1 MKIKGAIFDMDGVLL
16 NSEILYQ
23 RFWLEAL
30 HYFNYPATESHVLA
44 LRSLTGKKAEAK
56 LKSFFG
62 DSLDYEKVKN
72 KRIVLMDEYVR
83 KNGVEIKKGADEIL
97 PYLKGKG
104 IKIALATS
112 SPYERAEEHLGM
124 AGLFKYF
131 DQCVCGGMVKNSKPQ
146 PDIYL
151 LASEKLGL
159 KPCECI
165 AVEDSPNGVK
175 SAVNA
180 GCKTVMIPD
189 LTPCTEDLKKDL
201 FALCTD
207 LTELKKFV

>member
-1 MKIKGAIFDMDGVLL
+1 MKIKGVIFDMDGVLL
-16 NSEILYQ
+16 NSEVLYQ

-30 HYFNYPATESHVLA
+30 HFYGYPAKKEHILA
-44 LRSLTGKKAEAK
+44 LRSLTGKNAELK

-72 KRIVLMDEYVR
+72 KRIVLMDEYIR

-97 PYLKGKG
+97 PYLKKKG

-112 SPYERAEEHLGM
+112 SPYERAQEHLGM

-165 AVEDSPNGVK
+165 AVEDSPNGVR

-189 LTPCTEDLKKDL
+189 LTPCTEDLEKDL
-201 FALCTD
+201 FAICND
-207 LTELKKFV
+207 LTQLKELV

>member
-1 MKIKGAIFDMDGVLL
+1 MVIKGVIFDMDGVLL
-16 NSEILYQ
+16 NSEVLYQ
-23 RFWLEAL
+23 RFWLESL
-30 HYFNYPATESHVLA
+30 HYYGYPAEKEHILA
-44 LRSLTGKKAEAK
+44 LRSLTGKNAELK

-97 PYLKGKG
+97 PYLKKKG

-112 SPYERAEEHLGM
+112 SPYERAQEHLGM

-165 AVEDSPNGVK
+165 AIEDSPNGVK

-189 LTPCTEDLKKDL
+189 LTPCTEDLRNDL
-201 FALCTD
+201 FAICND
-207 LTELKKFV
+207 LTEIKEFV

>member
-1 MKIKGAIFDMDGVLL
+1 MVIKGVIFDMDGVLL
-16 NSEILYQ
+16 NSEVLYQ
-23 RFWLEAL
+23 QFWLESL
-30 HYFNYPATESHVLA
+30 HYYGYPAEKEHILA
-44 LRSLTGKKAEAK
+44 LRSLTGKNAELK

-62 DSLDYEKVKN
+62 DSLNYEQVKN
-72 KRIVLMDEYVR
+72 KRIVLMNEYIR

-97 PYLKGKG
+97 PYLKEKG

-112 SPYERAEEHLGM
+112 SPYERAQEHLGM

-165 AVEDSPNGVK
+165 AVEDSPNGVR

-189 LTPCTEDLKKDL
+189 LTPCTEDLKNDL
-201 FALCTD
+201 FAICND
-207 LTELKKFV
+207 LTEIKDLV

>member
-1 MKIKGAIFDMDGVLL
+1 MKIKGVIFDMDGVLL
-16 NSEILYQ
+16 NSEVLYQ

-30 HYFNYPATESHVLA
+30 HFYGYPAEKEHILA
-44 LRSLTGKKAEAK
+44 LRSLTGKNAELK

-62 DSLDYEKVKN
+62 DSLNYEQVKN
-72 KRIVLMDEYVR
+72 KRIVLMNEYIR

-97 PYLKGKG
+97 PYLKEKG

-112 SPYERAEEHLGM
+112 SPLERAEEHLGIV
-124 AGLFKYF
+124 GLFKYF
-131 DQCVCGGMVKNSKPQ
+131 DSCVCGGMVKNSKPQ

-165 AVEDSPNGVK
+165 AVEDSPNGVR

-201 FALCTD
+201 FAICND
-207 LTELKKFV
+207 LTEIRDLV

>member
-1 MKIKGAIFDMDGVLL
+1 MVIKGVIFDMDGVLL
-16 NSEILYQ
+16 NSEVLYQ

-30 HYFNYPATESHVLA
+30 HYYGYPAKKEHILA
-44 LRSLTGKKAEAK
+44 LRSLTGKNAELK

-97 PYLKGKG
+97 PYLKKKG

-112 SPYERAEEHLGM
+112 SPYERAQEHLGM

-207 LTELKKFV
+207 LTEIKDLV

>member
-1 MKIKGAIFDMDGVLL
+1 MVIKGVIFDMDGVLL
-16 NSEILYQ
+16 NSEVLYQ

-30 HYFNYPATESHVLA
+30 HYYGYPAKKEHILA
-44 LRSLTGKKAEAK
+44 LRSLTGKNAELK

-72 KRIVLMDEYVR
+72 KRIVLMDEYIR

-97 PYLKGKG
+97 PYLKKKG

-112 SPYERAEEHLGM
+112 SPYERAQEHLGM
-124 AGLFKYF
+124 AGLFEYF

-189 LTPCTEDLKKDL
+189 LTPCTEDLRNDL
-201 FALCTD
+201 FAICND
-207 LTELKKFV
+207 LTELKELV

>member
-1 MKIKGAIFDMDGVLL
+1 MVIKGVIFDMDGVLL
-16 NSEILYQ
+16 NSEVLYQ

-30 HYFNYPATESHVLA
+30 HYYGYPAKKEHILA
-44 LRSLTGKKAEAK
+44 LRSLTGKNAELK

-112 SPYERAEEHLGM
+112 SPYERAQEHLGM

-189 LTPCTEDLKKDL
+189 LTPCTEDLRNDL
-201 FALCTD
+201 FAICND
-207 LTELKKFV
+207 LTEIKEFV

>member
-1 MKIKGAIFDMDGVLL
+1 MVIKGVIFDMDGVLL
-16 NSEILYQ
+16 NSEVLYQ

-30 HYFNYPATESHVLA
+30 HYYGYPAEKEHILA
-44 LRSLTGKKAEAK
+44 LRSLTGKNAELK
-56 LKSFFG
+56 LKSFFD

-97 PYLKGKG
+97 PYLKKKG

-165 AVEDSPNGVK
+165 AVEDSPNGVR

-201 FALCTD
+201 FAICND
-207 LTELKKFV
+207 LTELKELV

>member
-1 MKIKGAIFDMDGVLL
+1 MKIKGVIFDMDGVLL
-16 NSEILYQ
+16 NSEVLYQ
-23 RFWLEAL
+23 RFWLETL
-30 HYFNYPATESHVLA
+30 HFYGYPAKKEHILA
-44 LRSLTGKKAEAK
+44 LRSLTGKNAELK

-72 KRIVLMDEYVR
+72 KRIVLMDEYIR

-97 PYLKGKG
+97 PYLKKKG

-112 SPYERAEEHLGM
+112 SPYERAQEHLGM

-165 AVEDSPNGVK
+165 AVEDSPNGVR

-189 LTPCTEDLKKDL
+189 LTPCTEDLEKDL
-201 FALCTD
+201 FAICND
-207 LTELKKFV
+207 LTEIRDLV

>member
-1 MKIKGAIFDMDGVLL
+1 MVIKGVIFDMDGVLL
-16 NSEILYQ
+16 NSEVLYQ

-30 HYFNYPATESHVLA
+30 HYYGYPAEKEHILA
-44 LRSLTGKKAEAK
+44 LRSLTGKNAELK

-97 PYLKGKG
+97 PYLKEKG

-112 SPYERAEEHLGM
+112 SPYERAQEHLGM

-189 LTPCTEDLKKDL
+189 LTPCTEDLKIDL

-207 LTELKKFV
+207 LTEIKDLV

>member
-1 MKIKGAIFDMDGVLL
+1 MVIKGVIFDMDGVLL
-16 NSEILYQ
+16 NSEVLYQ

-30 HYFNYPATESHVLA
+30 HYYGYPAEKEHILA
-44 LRSLTGKKAEAK
+44 LRSLTGKNAELK

-97 PYLKGKG
+97 PYLKKKG

-189 LTPCTEDLKKDL
+189 LTPCTEDLRNDL

-207 LTELKKFV
+207 LTEIKDLV

>member
-1 MKIKGAIFDMDGVLL
+1 MKIKGVIFDMDGVLL
-16 NSEILYQ
+16 NSEVLYQ
-23 RFWLEAL
+23 RFWIEAL
-30 HYFNYPATESHVLA
+30 HYYGYPAKKEHILA
-44 LRSLTGKKAEAK
+44 LRSLTGKNAELK

-83 KNGVEIKKGADEIL
+83 KNCVEIKKGADEIL

-112 SPYERAEEHLGM
+112 SPYERAQEHLGM

-151 LASEKLGL
+151 LASDKLGL

-165 AVEDSPNGVK
+165 AVEDSPNGVR

-207 LTELKKFV
+207 LTEIKDLV

>member
-1 MKIKGAIFDMDGVLL
+1 MKIKGVIFDMDGVLL
-16 NSEILYQ
+16 NSEVLYQ

-30 HYFNYPATESHVLA
+30 HFYGYPAEKEHILA
-44 LRSLTGKKAEAK
+44 LRSLTGKNAELK

-62 DSLDYEKVKN
+62 DSLNYEKVKN
-72 KRIVLMDEYVR
+72 KRIVLMDEYIR

-97 PYLKGKG
+97 PYLKEKG

-112 SPYERAEEHLGM
+112 SPLERAEEHLGM

-131 DQCVCGGMVKNSKPQ
+131 DSCVCGGMVKNSKPQ

-159 KPCECI
+159 NPQECI
-165 AVEDSPNGVK
+165 AVEDSPNGVR

-201 FALCTD
+201 FAICND
-207 LTELKKFV
+207 LTQLKELV

>member
-1 MKIKGAIFDMDGVLL
+1 MKIKGVIFDMDGVLL
-16 NSEILYQ
+16 NSEVLYQ

-30 HYFNYPATESHVLA
+30 HFYGYPAKKEHILA
-44 LRSLTGKKAEAK
+44 LRSLTGKNAELK

-72 KRIVLMDEYVR
+72 KRIVLMDEYIR

-97 PYLKGKG
+97 PYLKKKG

-112 SPYERAEEHLGM
+112 SPYERAQEHLGSV
-124 AGLFKYF
+124 GLFKYF
-131 DQCVCGGMVKNSKPQ
+131 DSCVCGGMVKNSKPQ

-165 AVEDSPNGVK
+165 AVEDSPNGVR

-189 LTPCTEDLKKDL
+189 LTPCTEDLEKDL
-201 FALCTD
+201 FAICND
-207 LTELKKFV
+207 LTEIKDLV

>member
-1 MKIKGAIFDMDGVLL
+1 MVIKGVIFDMDGVLL
-16 NSEILYQ
+16 NSEVLYQ

-30 HYFNYPATESHVLA
+30 HYYGYPAEKEHILA
-44 LRSLTGKKAEAK
+44 LRSLTGKNAELK

-83 KNGVEIKKGADEIL
+83 KNGVEIKEGADEIL
-97 PYLKGKG
+97 PYLKEKG

-112 SPYERAEEHLGM
+112 SPYERAQEHLGM

-151 LASEKLGL
+151 LTSEKLGL

-207 LTELKKFV
+207 LTEIKDLV

>member
-44 LRSLTGKKAEAK
+44 LRSLTGKKAEEK

-62 DSLDYEKVKN
+62 ESFDYPTVKA
-72 KRIVLMDEYVR
+72 KRIELMDNFVNE
-83 KNGVEIKKGADEIL
+83 KGVEMKKGADILL
-97 PYLKGKG
+97 PYLKEKG

-112 SPYERAEEHLGM
+112 SPLERAKDHLSRVN
-124 AGLFKYF
+124 LFQYF
-131 DQCVCGGMVKNSKPQ
+131 DTCVCGPMVKNSKPA

-159 KPCECI
+159 KPNECI
-165 AVEDSPNGVK
+165 AVEDSPNGAL
-175 SAVNA
+175 SAINA
-180 GCKTVMIPD
+180 NCKTIVVPD
-189 LTPCTEDLKKDL
+189 LTPCDESIKPKL
-201 FALCTD
+201 FALCD
-207 LTELKKFV
+207 SLLDIKNYV

>member
-1 MKIKGAIFDMDGVLL
+1 MVIKGVIFDMDGVLL
-16 NSEILYQ
+16 NSEVLYQ

-30 HYFNYPATESHVLA
+30 HYYGYPAEKEHILA
-44 LRSLTGKKAEAK
+44 LRSLTGKNAELK

-62 DSLDYEKVKN
+62 DSFDYEKVKN

-97 PYLKGKG
+97 PYLKEKC

-112 SPYERAEEHLGM
+112 SPYERAQEHLGM

-201 FALCTD
+201 FAICND
-207 LTELKKFV
+207 LTEIKEFV

>member
-1 MKIKGAIFDMDGVLL
+1 MKIKGVIFDMDGVLL
-16 NSEILYQ
+16 NSEVLYQ

-30 HYFNYPATESHVLA
+30 HFYGYPAEKEHILA
-44 LRSLTGKKAEAK
+44 LRSLTGKNAELK

-62 DSLDYEKVKN
+62 DSLNYEQVKN
-72 KRIVLMDEYVR
+72 KRIVLMDEYIR
-83 KNGVEIKKGADEIL
+83 KNGVKIKKGADEIL
-97 PYLKGKG
+97 PYLKEKG

-112 SPYERAEEHLGM
+112 SPLERAEEHLGIV
-124 AGLFKYF
+124 GLFKYF
-131 DQCVCGGMVKNSKPQ
+131 DSCVCGGMVKNSKPQ

-201 FALCTD
+201 FAICND
-207 LTELKKFV
+207 LTQLKELV

>member
-1 MKIKGAIFDMDGVLL
+1 MKIKGVIFDMDGVLL
-16 NSEILYQ
+16 NSEVLYQ

-30 HYFNYPATESHVLA
+30 HFYGYPAEKEHILA
-44 LRSLTGKKAEAK
+44 LRSLTGKNAELK

-62 DSLDYEKVKN
+62 DSLNYEQVKN
-72 KRIVLMDEYVR
+72 KRIVLMDEYIR

-97 PYLKGKG
+97 PYLKEKG

-112 SPYERAEEHLGM
+112 SPLERAEEHLGIV
-124 AGLFKYF
+124 GLFKYF
-131 DQCVCGGMVKNSKPQ
+131 DSCVCGGMVKNSKPQ

-201 FALCTD
+201 FAICND
-207 LTELKKFV
+207 LTQLKELV

>member
-44 LRSLTGKKAEAK
+44 LRSLTGKKAKA
-56 LKSFFG
+56 
-62 DSLDYEKVKN
+62 
-72 KRIVLMDEYVR
+72 KRIELMDNFVNE
-83 KNGVEIKKGADEIL
+83 NGVEMKKGADILL
-97 PYLKGKG
+97 PYLKEKG

-112 SPYERAEEHLGM
+112 SPLERAKDHLSRVN
-124 AGLFKYF
+124 LFQYF
-131 DQCVCGGMVKNSKPQ
+131 DTCVCGPMVKNSKPA

-159 KPCECI
+159 KPEECI
-165 AVEDSPNGVK
+165 AVEDSPNGAL
-175 SAVNA
+175 SAINA
-180 GCKTVMIPD
+180 NCKTIVVPD
-189 LTPCTEDLKKDL
+189 LTPCDESIKPKL
-201 FALCTD
+201 FALCD
-207 LTELKKFV
+207 SLLDIKNYV

>member
-1 MKIKGAIFDMDGVLL
+1 MVIKGVIFDMDGVLL
-16 NSEILYQ
+16 NSEVLYQ

-30 HYFNYPATESHVLA
+30 HYYGYPAKKEHILA
-44 LRSLTGKKAEAK
+44 LRSLTGKNAELK

-62 DSLDYEKVKN
+62 ESLDYEKVKN

-97 PYLKGKG
+97 PYLKKKG

-112 SPYERAEEHLGM
+112 SPYERAQEHLDM

-201 FALCTD
+201 FAICND
-207 LTELKKFV
+207 LTELKELV

>member
-1 MKIKGAIFDMDGVLL
+1 MKIKGVIFDMDGVLL
-16 NSEILYQ
+16 NSEVLYQ

-30 HYFNYPATESHVLA
+30 HYYGYPAKKEHILA
-44 LRSLTGKKAEAK
+44 LRSLTGKNAELK

-62 DSLDYEKVKN
+62 DSLDYERVKN

-97 PYLKGKG
+97 PYLKEKG

-112 SPYERAEEHLGM
+112 SPYERAQEHLGM

-146 PDIYL
+146 PDIYI

-207 LTELKKFV
+207 LTEIKDLV

>member
-1 MKIKGAIFDMDGVLL
+1 MVIKGVIFDMDGVLL
-16 NSEILYQ
+16 NSEVLYQ

-30 HYFNYPATESHVLA
+30 HYYGYPAKKEHILA
-44 LRSLTGKKAEAK
+44 LRSLTGKNAELK

-112 SPYERAEEHLGM
+112 SPYERAQEHLGM

-165 AVEDSPNGVK
+165 AVEDSPNGVR

-201 FALCTD
+201 FAICND
-207 LTELKKFV
+207 LTELKELV

>member
-1 MKIKGAIFDMDGVLL
+1 MVIKGVIFDMDGVLL
-16 NSEILYQ
+16 NSEVLYQ

-30 HYFNYPATESHVLA
+30 HYYGYPAEKEHILA
-44 LRSLTGKKAEAK
+44 LRSLTGKNAELK

-97 PYLKGKG
+97 PYLKKKG

-112 SPYERAEEHLGM
+112 SPYERAQEHLSM

-201 FALCTD
+201 FAICND
-207 LTELKKFV
+207 LTELKELV

>member
-1 MKIKGAIFDMDGVLL
+1 MVIKGVIFDMDGVLL
-16 NSEILYQ
+16 NSEVLYQ

-30 HYFNYPATESHVLA
+30 HYYGYPAEKEHILA
-44 LRSLTGKKAEAK
+44 LRSLTGKNAELK

-112 SPYERAEEHLGM
+112 SPYERAQEHLGM

-151 LASEKLGL
+151 LASDKLGL

-165 AVEDSPNGVK
+165 AVEDSPNGVR

-207 LTELKKFV
+207 LTEIKDLV

>member
-1 MKIKGAIFDMDGVLL
+1 MKIKGVIFDMDGVLL
-16 NSEILYQ
+16 NSEVLYQ
-23 RFWLEAL
+23 RFWLESL
-30 HYFNYPATESHVLA
+30 HYYGYPAEKEHILA
-44 LRSLTGKKAEAK
+44 LRSLTGKNAELK

-151 LASEKLGL
+151 LASEKLKL

-207 LTELKKFV
+207 LTEIKDLV

>member
-1 MKIKGAIFDMDGVLL
+1 MKIKGVIFDMDGVLL
-16 NSEILYQ
+16 NSEVLYQ

-30 HYFNYPATESHVLA
+30 HFYGYPAEKEHILA
-44 LRSLTGKKAEAK
+44 LRSLTGKNAELK

-62 DSLDYEKVKN
+62 DSLNYEQVKN
-72 KRIVLMDEYVR
+72 KRIVLMDEYIR

-97 PYLKGKG
+97 PYLKEKG

-112 SPYERAEEHLGM
+112 SPLERAEEHLGIV
-124 AGLFKYF
+124 GLFKYF
-131 DQCVCGGMVKNSKPQ
+131 DSCVCGGMVKNSKPQ

-165 AVEDSPNGVK
+165 AVEDSPNGVR

-201 FALCTD
+201 FAICND
-207 LTELKKFV
+207 LTQLKELV

>member
-1 MKIKGAIFDMDGVLL
+1 MKIKGVIFDMDGVLL
-16 NSEILYQ
+16 NSEVLYQ

-30 HYFNYPATESHVLA
+30 HFYGYPVEKEHILA
-44 LRSLTGKKAEAK
+44 LRSLTGKNAELK

-62 DSLDYEKVKN
+62 DSLNYEQVKN
-72 KRIVLMDEYVR
+72 KRIVLMNEYIR

-97 PYLKGKG
+97 PYLKEKG

-112 SPYERAEEHLGM
+112 SPYERAQEHLGM

-165 AVEDSPNGVK
+165 AVEDSPNGVR

-189 LTPCTEDLKKDL
+189 LTPCTKDLKKDI
-201 FALCTD
+201 FAICND
-207 LTELKKFV
+207 LTEIKDLV